1 MASIKK
7 WSRHFERC
15 KECGC
20 TDTKHQAF
28 GLCDNCYNRERYAR
42 EKGTVL
48 DVFFASVVK
57 PPDWGRVRQLET
69 ESSGYLGF
77 LEIETYE
84 RFCDWQDRNRTN
96 KEVNNG
102 TTI

>member
-1 MASIKK
+1 MANIKK

-20 TDTKHQAF
+20 TDTKHQGL
-28 GLCDNCYNRERYAR
+28 GLCDNCYNRDRYAR

-48 DVFFASVVK
+48 DVFFAYAVK
-57 PPDWGRVRQLET
+57 PPDWNRVRMLEG

-77 LEIETYE
+77 LEVETY
-84 RFCDWQDRNRTN
+84 DRLHEWRDRTMTN
-96 KEVNNG
+96 KEVE
-102 TTI
+102 